1 MQPHRQFGVDQIAW
15 YRALGKGLQ
24 LLAGICL
31 RVSESFLSTNQVAQK
46 PEAAAGADGDDAGA
60 GWLASM
66 PIVFSH
72 RLID

>member
-1 MQPHRQFGVDQIAW
+1 MRPHLEFGVDQIAW

-46 PEAAAGADGDDAGA
+46 PEAAADDDVDVVAGEIS
-60 GWLASM
+60 SM

-72 RLID
+72 RPID